1 MSHSL
6 HEDMGL
12 HEFKRM
18 SAELAD
24 GRHAAVEVDADG
36 HLRIIAVWDPKKGQE
51 TATYP
56 QQKVMEATMGREPKL
71 PEPQTQQESPKP
83 KDKAQKMVDQAE
95 QQSQTKAKRNEAQR
109 RKEAQTLDEIYR
121 RREQAQKA
129 AEQEAATRA
138 AQQAQASNDPNAMTV
153 INTTDSSAAAQAMQ
167 VQNLK
172 KMGLIGDGAAQN
184 LMTMLGYG
192 SGIGTGSAPD
202 TKSVKHAAS
211 THIPRD
217 PVFLA
222 RLGNV
227 MNDNQFDRRLRGRT
241 RGKLDMTRLYKAET
255 GSMSVF
261 TQKSMRKN
269 KRYNVALVLD
279 QSGSMGTGTD
289 PSSRLTIVAQSAQ
302 FLAQHLDKIPGV
314 ELMIVG
320 FSSAKV
326 VHKRFDEHI
335 ALDTIW
341 DRVATWS
348 YGGSGTNNNPALEV
362 AYSALAKQE
371 KGHNILLYLA
381 DGDSSDPEE
390 FRKLVAK
397 NTKATTT
404 VGVAIQ
410 QGKKMAEIP
419 LGMDISDLN
428 DLKPALIG
436 ILQKEIKRG

>member
-1 MSHSL
+1 MSQSL
-6 HEDMGL
+6 HEDLGL
-12 HEFKRM
+12 HDFKRM

-24 GRHAAVEVDADG
+24 GRHAAVEIDADG
-36 HLRIIAVWDPKKGQE
+36 HLKIIAVWDPKSKEQE
-51 TATYP
+51 PATYS
-56 QQKVMEATMGREPKL
+56 QRKVMEATMGQEANL
-71 PEPQTQQESPKP
+71 PQPQEQQQAQKP
-83 KDKAQKMVDQAE
+83 QDNAQKMVDEAE
-95 QQSQTKAKRNEAQR
+95 QKLSKKQR
-109 RKEAQTLDEIYR
+109 
-121 RREQAQKA
+121 
-129 AEQEAATRA
+129 QEAAKA
-138 AQQAQASNDPNAMTV
+138 KQQREQSKPQPPAGPGVQQPREGGPNAV
-153 INTTDSSAAAQAMQ
+153 IITNTTDISAAAQMAQINRMQ
-167 VQNLK
+167 SLN
-172 KMGLIGDGAAQN
+172 MIDPAAAQN
-184 LMTMLGYG
+184 LMTILRYG

-202 TKSVKHAAS
+202 TKSVKEAS
-211 THIPRD
+211 STYMPRD

-222 RLGNV
+222 KLENI

-255 GSMSVF
+255 GSLSVF

-269 KRYNVALVLD
+269 KRYNVALVVD
-279 QSGSMGTGTD
+279 QSGSMGYG

-335 ALDTIW
+335 ALDTIQ
-341 DRVATWS
+341 DRVATWRES
-348 YGGSGTNNNPALEV
+348 GEGTNNNPALEV

-381 DGDSSDPEE
+381 DGDSSDPQE
-390 FRKLVAK
+390 FRRLVAK

-404 VGVAIQ
+404 VGIAIQ
-410 QGKKMAEIP
+410 QGKKMGEIP
-419 LGMDISDLN
+419 LGMDIADLAE
-428 DLKPALIG
+428 LKPALIG